1 MMWRREAPNW
11 QEAERAVRNCRS
23 TLVILADG
31 AAPVVECFIDCLDAL
46 ASLISSDRRL
56 LLSDPDPD
64 PDSSTLRELQGS
76 VDQVIDTGIAP
87 HIADMLLE
95 MCHHMKPP

>member
-1 MMWRREAPNW
+1 MMWRGEAPNW

-64 PDSSTLRELQGS
+64 TVTLRELQAS

-87 HIADMLLE
+87 HIADMLPE